1 MRFGT
6 KHKKEGATVKGKR
19 IRYFRCRK
27 GITQKELGKLI
38 GFPDDAADIR
48 MTQYENERRNPK
60 IERTNKI
67 AEALDVSP
75 YALMVPGI
83 DTPIELIHTLFAIE
97 DIYGLVVNEMSS
109 NVELNAI
116 LKEWACKRILSANG
130 EITRDEYDYWRYN
143 FSKED
148 IKK

>member
-1 MRFGT
+1 M
-6 KHKKEGATVKGKR
+6 KGKR

-83 DTPIELIHTLFAIE
+83 DKLKQFVKEVIVDFEQVKEYISLFPDRVYRNIYQGGLMNEL
-97 DIYGLVVNEMSS
+97 V
-109 NVELNAI
+109 
-116 LKEWACKRILSANG
+116 
-130 EITRDEYDYWRYN
+130 
-143 FSKED
+143 
-148 IKK
+148 

>member
-1 MRFGT
+1 M
-6 KHKKEGATVKGKR
+6 KGKR

-83 DTPIELIHTLFAIE
+83 DTPIELIHTLFAMIA
-97 DIYGLVVNEMSS
+97 LVI
-109 NVELNAI
+109 I
-116 LKEWACKRILSANG
+116 LL
-130 EITRDEYDYWRYN
+130 
-143 FSKED
+143 
-148 IKK
+148 